1 MAVAAGT
8 PSVAAERPLDDSA
21 KGVPSLK
28 VEYVNPFLNAVSR
41 VLRDEAGLAVQR
53 GQMSLTANSVTADDI
68 TVIIGVVG
76 DIHGVVL
83 YSLSE
88 RMAKGIV
95 STMIGQDVPVF
106 DALAESA
113 ISELANVIT
122 GQASAE
128 LDDGGFNCRLAPPT
142 LVKGR
147 GVYISTVRIDRLNI
161 PVETELGT
169 IQISI
174 ALNEAHA

>member
-1 MAVAAGT
+1 M
-8 PSVAAERPLDDSA
+8 
-21 KGVPSLK
+21 PSLK
-28 VEYVNPFLNAVSR
+28 VEYINPFLTAVNR
-41 VLRDEAGLAVQR
+41 VLRDEAGLTATR
-53 GQMSLTANSVTADDI
+53 GTISMTDNPVTADDI

-76 DIHGVVL
+76 EIEGIVF

-95 STMIGQDVPVF
+95 GKMLGQDVPVF

-122 GQASAE
+122 GQASAQ

-147 GVYISTVRIDRLNI
+147 GVYISTVRIERLNI

-169 IQISI
+169 IHISI
-174 ALNEAHA
+174 ALNEAQHH